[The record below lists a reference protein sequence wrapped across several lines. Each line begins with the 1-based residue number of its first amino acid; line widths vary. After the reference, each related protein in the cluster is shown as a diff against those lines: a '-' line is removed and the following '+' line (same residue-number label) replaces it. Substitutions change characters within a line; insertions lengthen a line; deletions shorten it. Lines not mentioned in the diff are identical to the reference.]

1 LLERRAQNGCQM
13 LRFLVASAALG
24 GLGLLT
30 IAGTTGH
37 LDEVPGLSA
46 IQNPFNDVSAALA
59 PVTQRER
66 AWDAVT
72 EKANAICARNQ
83 RDELVIK
90 SALPRRHRADYV
102 RAIGIALDRKRNI
115 QARLVKLQP
124 PFNYKPLYS
133 QFLRNR
139 KVALAELKRLHKAV
153 MTNNRKDFAFAARA
167 LKQRKGMVDR
177 SAEANGM
184 PACVF

>member
-1 LLERRAQNGCQM
+1 M
-13 LRFLVASAALG
+13 LRGLLLSAALG
-24 GLGLLT
+24 GVGLVA
-30 IAGTTGH
+30 IAGTTAH

-46 IQNPFNDVSAALA
+46 IKNPFNDVSAALA

-72 EKANAICARNQ
+72 KKANAICARNQ
-83 RDELVIK
+83 QDALVIK

-102 RAIGIALDRKRNI
+102 RALGIMLDRRRNL
-115 QARLVKLQP
+115 QARLANLQP

-139 KVALAELKRLHKAV
+139 KVALAELKRLHKAA
-153 MTNNRKDFAFAARA
+153 MTHNRKDFAFAARA
-167 LKQRKGMVDR
+167 LKQRKGMIDR

>member
-1 LLERRAQNGCQM
+1 M
-13 LRFLVASAALG
+13 LRGLLAMAALG
-24 GLGLLT
+24 SLGLVT
-30 IAGTTGH
+30 MVGTGR
-37 LDEVPGLSA
+37 DVPGLSA
-46 IQNPFNDVSAALA
+46 IRNPFNDVSAALA
-59 PVTQRER
+59 PVTQREHE
-66 AWDAVT
+66 WDAVT
-72 EKANAICARNQ
+72 KKADRICARYQ

-102 RAIGIALDRKRNI
+102 RVIGIARHRERNL
-115 QARLVKLQP
+115 QAELANLQP

-139 KVALAELKRLHKAV
+139 KVALAELKRLQKAA
-153 MTNNRKDFAFAARA
+153 MRNNREDFAFAART
-167 LKQRKGMVDR
+167 LMQRKGMIDS

>member
-1 LLERRAQNGCQM
+1 M
-13 LRFLVASAALG
+13 LRGLLLSAALG
-24 GLGLLT
+24 GLGLVA
-30 IAGTTGH
+30 IAGTTGR
-37 LDEVPGLSA
+37 LDDVPGLSA

-59 PVTQRER
+59 PIAQRER

-72 EKANAICARNQ
+72 KKANAICARNHH
-83 RDELVIK
+83 DELVIK

-102 RAIGIALDRKRNI
+102 RALGIALDRKRNL
-115 QARLVKLQP
+115 QARLANLQP

-139 KVALAELKRLHKAV
+139 KVALAELNRLHKAAT
-153 MTNNRKDFAFAARA
+153 TNSRKDFAFAART
-167 LKQRKGMVDR
+167 LMQRKGMIDR